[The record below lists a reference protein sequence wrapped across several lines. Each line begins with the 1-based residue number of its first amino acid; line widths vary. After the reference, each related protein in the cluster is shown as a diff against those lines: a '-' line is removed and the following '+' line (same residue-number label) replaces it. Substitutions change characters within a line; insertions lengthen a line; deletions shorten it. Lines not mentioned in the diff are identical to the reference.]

1 MNDRGSAHHREAD
14 NHGSENRQRNVPA
27 MAAMSVFA
35 YRTWRRSMRRDP
47 VPMHNSSLTGQ
58 MRVHEILNGHPR
70 IIQGAT
76 IRQASY
82 LFQHSK
88 ETTSRW
94 FYAVLLAICSL
105 KDEFIRPPD
114 YTAVQPLI
122 QEHGYKYRPWFDGC
136 IGAIDGTH
144 VPCVPPSE
152 NAEGWIN
159 RKGFHSH
166 NILAA
171 CSFDMKFTYMLTGYE
186 GSCHDARML
195 GEAIAFKGFPIPPPD
210 YEVDDVASGTGPST
224 GPQHHDTRR
233 DAMNMLRDMMTDDM
247 WDKFQSAPWYRTTNC
262 YKAAHELG
270 QWALDSSSGHF
281 SLREVRPLTTII
293 DLDV

>member
-1 MNDRGSAHHREAD
+1 MNDCGSANHREAD
-14 NHGSENRQRNVPA
+14 NHVSENGQRNVPA

-105 KDEFIRPPD
+105 KDEFIRTPD
-114 YTAVQPLI
+114 YTSVQALI

-136 IGAIDGTH
+136 IGTIDGTH
-144 VPCVPPSE
+144 IPCVPPSE
-152 NAEGWIN
+152 NADAWIN
-159 RKGFHSH
+159 RKRFHSQ

-195 GEAIAFKGFPIPPPD
+195 GEAIAFKGFPILPPD
-210 YEVDDVASGTGPST
+210 DEVDDVAFGTGPST

-233 DAMNMLRDMMTDDM
+233 DAMNMLRDMMVDDM
-247 WDKFQSAPWYRTTNC
+247 WDRF
-262 YKAAHELG
+262 
-270 QWALDSSSGHF
+270 
-281 SLREVRPLTTII
+281 
-293 DLDV
+293 